1 METVS
6 PEKYI
11 ELYNSYKNKLANASV
26 KKWSKYQVFLSPEI
40 ANKLNTFIPG
50 NR

>member
-11 ELYNSYKNKLANASV
+11 EYKNKLANASV

-40 ANKLNTFIPG
+40 ANKLNTFVPG